1 MPVRLHGLG
10 KKSRKLGA
18 LKGVRIPLIPPLI
31 LTKMSEQVAKTLTEE
46 PIQFEIRPR
55 RAGLMKVLERLR
67 ILKKTRSFSIYPATL
82 GMLEEMA
89 ANGEKVNIGDISG
102 IGEAISSASKNGLHV
117 CRFLAVAILRD
128 KGPIAKVRVEIL
140 ARFLHQNLTSKS
152 LASLVDVVIKQT
164 DIAFFL
170 SIMKS
175 IENKDGKEKS
185 GKSTTP
191 PGASQAEP

>member
-1 MPVRLHGLG
+1 
-10 KKSRKLGA
+10 
-18 LKGVRIPLIPPLI
+18 
-31 LTKMSEQVAKTLTEE
+31 MSEQVAKTLTEE
-46 PIQFEIRPR
+46 PIQFEVRPR
-55 RAGLMKVLERLR
+55 RVGLMKMIERLR

-89 ANGEKVNIGDISG
+89 AHGEKVNIGDISG
-102 IGEAISSASKNGLHV
+102 IGEAISSASKNGMHV

-128 KGPIAKVRVEIL
+128 KGPIAKIRLEIL

-152 LASLVDVVIKQT
+152 LAALVDVVIKQT

-175 IENKDGKEKS
+175 VESKKRIEKS
-185 GKSTTP
+185 EKSTIP
-191 PGASQAEP
+191 PGASPAEQ